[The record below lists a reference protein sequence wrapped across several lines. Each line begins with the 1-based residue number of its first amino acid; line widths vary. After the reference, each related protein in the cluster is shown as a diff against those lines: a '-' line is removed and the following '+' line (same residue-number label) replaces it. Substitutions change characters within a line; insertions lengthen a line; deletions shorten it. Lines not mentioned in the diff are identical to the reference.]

1 MIDSRAFDHDIIH
14 ALEEV
19 PLTHVLG
26 EDVSHKLLEEDLK
39 NLVLGPGV
47 SEEPGLRPDIE
58 LGAGKFLLEWDR
70 DEVFL
75 FLLTEFLD
83 WTDR

>member
-1 MIDSRAFDHDIIH
+1 MIDFHAFDHDIIH

-19 PLTHVLG
+19 HLAHVL
-26 EDVSHKLLEEDLK
+26 VSHKLLEEDLK

-75 FLLTEFLD
+75 FLLAEFLD